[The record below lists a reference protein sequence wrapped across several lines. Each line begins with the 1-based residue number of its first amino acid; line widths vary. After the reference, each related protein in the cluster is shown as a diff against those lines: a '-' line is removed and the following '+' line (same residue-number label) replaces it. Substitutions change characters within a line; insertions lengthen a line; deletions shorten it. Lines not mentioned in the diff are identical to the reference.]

1 MRTLQR
7 FNSRFGIGALLVAT
21 AFTLVAATPARAVNL
36 DQQVV
41 FAIEPQ
47 NLGSALIDF
56 SGQTNLQVM
65 SDGSAVKDRQ
75 APGVHGRYAIGQ
87 ALDLLLA
94 GSGLSYKAAGPNT
107 IAVVAAAARASAD
120 PPVEPQ
126 IQTAQAGP
134 GAPIEKIEVTG
145 SHILRSEAEAVQNVQ
160 VISAQDIK
168 SSGQETVVD
177 YLRTIS
183 STFGNSINESFTNSF
198 APGSAMVGLR
208 GLTQKDTLVLVNGRR
223 ITNYGLFQN
232 LSDSF
237 VDLNSIPLA
246 AVERIEILRS
256 GGSAIYGSDAIAGVI
271 NIILKQN
278 TTEKTVEGG
287 GRLTT
292 DGGAATR
299 DVDVLF
305 GYGNL
310 AADDYNVVFSASAFK
325 RDQLLFSQRDNT
337 KNQDYR
343 GQTDGILD
351 WLLANQYQN
360 APRKPFASCGANGLP
375 GQALVGSHGL
385 GCYYNDADQLALLP
399 GAKRANLSGNGN
411 LRLNADWTAFADVF
425 YSNEETTST
434 FIPFVLRSSNWVFNP
449 ATGGIRPIPNV
460 LPGTNP
466 AALNSLPTPID
477 FTFQS
482 VGPRNYEVVSNTYRV
497 SGGLKGTW
505 QAWEW
510 EGAYGHSENAVTQDQ
525 HNGINAQVL
534 QSVIQNNT
542 YSFLNPL
549 STPGASRALAINYG
563 NSSTAKLDTFD
574 LKGTGGLFDLLAG
587 TVTAAV
593 GMEFRRE
600 SVNDQPNDALA
611 QGLVTRTGVTRV
623 DAGRDIYAGYVELD
637 VPILKS
643 LEVDAAGREEH
654 YQNTGSKFTPQATLR
669 WQPVRQFSLRM
680 VGAKGFRAPSL
691 AESSNSTSV
700 ANQGIFDPV
709 LMRPDNVGYITGG
722 NPKVQPETSDNLDI
736 GLVFSPLN
744 SINLSVDY
752 YSIWLHSVIAPNATA
767 NQIVNNPTAYPP
779 GSLVRGPDGSVIY
792 AKALY
797 TNQFDIRTDGLDIS
811 GDLTFPLPDASK
823 LKFILDATYVPTFLI
838 NQGPG
843 AGWAEFAGTNGWNY
857 ASPIS
862 GGGPVPRWKGSA
874 TARWENAEWTAQV
887 VGRYVDRYFNYASV
901 PSTGFGLTQQSVS
914 AFNAIDLYGQYRG
927 LKNWKFS
934 ISVVNL
940 FNNEPP
946 YDSAALLFFS
956 PNGIGGG
963 TIPPYDPVTYD
974 DLGRMVD
981 LHVSYS
987 F

>member
-1 MRTLQR
+1 MRTLRR
-7 FNSRFGIGALLVAT
+7 FNSRFGIAALLVAT
-21 AFTLVAATPARAVNL
+21 AVTLVAPTPARAVDL

-41 FAIEPQ
+41 FTIEPQ
-47 NLGSALIDF
+47 KLVLALIDF
-56 SGQTNLQVM
+56 SRQANLQVM
-65 SDGSAVKDRQ
+65 SDGLDVKDRR
-75 APGVHGRYAIGQ
+75 APGVHGRYAVGK

-107 IAVVAAAARASAD
+107 IAVVAGASRTAAVD
-120 PPVEPQ
+120 PPVEAQ
-126 IQTAQAGP
+126 VRTAQGGP
-134 GAPIEKIEVTG
+134 TEKIEVTG
-145 SHILRSEAEAVQNVQ
+145 SHILRSEAEAVQNIQ
-160 VISAQDIK
+160 VISSQDIK

-237 VDLNSIPLA
+237 VDLNSIPLT

-278 TTEKTVEGG
+278 TTDKTVEGG

-299 DVDVLF
+299 DVGVVF

-310 AADDYNVVFSASAFK
+310 MADDYNVVFSASGYK
-325 RDQLLFSQRDNT
+325 RDRLLFSQRDNT

-343 GQTDGILD
+343 SLPDGILD
-351 WLLANQYQN
+351 WNLANQYLN
-360 APRKPFASCGANGLP
+360 APGRKPFPSCGTNGLP
-375 GQALVGSHGL
+375 GQVLAGSHGL
-385 GCYYNDADQLALLP
+385 GCYYNDATQLTLLP
-399 GAKRANLSGNGN
+399 GAERANLSGNGN
-411 LRLNADWTAFADVF
+411 LRLNADWNAFADVF
-425 YSNEETTST
+425 YSNEKTTST
-434 FIPFVLRSSNWVFNP
+434 FIPFIFRSGNWVFDP
-449 ATGGIRPIPNV
+449 ATGGIHPIPNV

-466 AALNSLPTPID
+466 AALNGQPTPID
-477 FTFQS
+477 FAFQS

-497 SGGLKGTW
+497 SGGLRGTW
-505 QAWEW
+505 QAWDW
-510 EGAYGHSENAVTQDQ
+510 EGAYGHSENSVTQDQ

-534 QSVIQNNT
+534 QAVIQNGS

-549 STPGASRALAINYG
+549 STPGVSRALAITFG
-563 NSSTAKLDTFD
+563 NSAVAKLDTLD
-574 LKGTGGLFDLLAG
+574 LRGSGGLFDLPAG
-587 TVTAAV
+587 TAIVAA
-593 GMEFRRE
+593 GLEFRRE
-600 SVNDQPNDALA
+600 SVDDEPNDALA
-611 QGLVTRTGVTRV
+611 HGLVSRTGVTRV

-637 VPILKS
+637 LPVLKS
-643 LEVDAAGREEH
+643 LEVDLAGREEH
-654 YQNTGSKFTPQATLR
+654 YENTGSKFTPQATLR
-669 WQPVRQFSLRM
+669 WQPVREFSLRM

-691 AESSNSTSV
+691 AESSNSVSV
-700 ANQGIFDPV
+700 ANQAIFDPV
-709 LMRPDNVGYITGG
+709 LMVPENVGYITGG

-744 SINLSVDY
+744 NVNLSVDY
-752 YSIWLHSVIAPNATA
+752 FSIWLHSVIAPNATA
-767 NQIVNNPTAYPP
+767 QQIVNNPSGYPP
-779 GSLVRGPDGSVIY
+779 GSLLRGADGSVIY
-792 AKALY
+792 AKALF

-811 GDLTFPLPDASK
+811 GDVTFPLPDASK
-823 LKFILDATYVPTFLI
+823 LKFLLEASYVPTFLI

-843 AGWAEFAGTNGWNY
+843 VGWTEFAGTNGWNY
-857 ASPIS
+857 GSPIA
-862 GGGPVPRWKGSA
+862 GGGPVPRWKGRA
-874 TARWENAEWTAQV
+874 TARWENAEWTGQV
-887 VGRYVDRYFNYASV
+887 VGRYVDRYLNYGSV
-901 PSTGFGLTQQSVS
+901 PASGLGLTQQSVS

-927 LKNWKFS
+927 LKNWKLS
-934 ISVVNL
+934 MSVVNL
-940 FNNEPP
+940 FNNKPP
-946 YDSAALLFFS
+946 YDSTALLFFS
-956 PNGIGGG
+956 GNGVGGG

>member
-1 MRTLQR
+1 MRALRR
-7 FNSRFGIGALLVAT
+7 FNSRFGIRALLVAT
-21 AFTLVAATPARAVNL
+21 AVTLISPTVARAVDL

-41 FAIEPQ
+41 FTIEPQ
-47 NLGSALIDF
+47 KLVLALIDF
-56 SGQTNLQVM
+56 SRQANLQVM
-65 SDGSAVKDRQ
+65 SDSSDVKDRP
-75 APGVHGRYAIGQ
+75 APGVHGRYAIGK

-107 IAVVAAAARASAD
+107 IAVVAAAAFRAAPAD
-120 PPVEPQ
+120 PPAEPQ
-126 IQTAQAGP
+126 VQTAQVG
-134 GAPIEKIEVTG
+134 PIERIEVTG

-160 VISAQDIK
+160 VITSQDIK

-299 DVDVLF
+299 DVDVVF

-310 AADDYNVVFSASAFK
+310 MKDDYNVVFSASAFK
-325 RDQLLFSQRDNT
+325 RDQLLFSQRNNT

-343 GQTDGILD
+343 NQTDGILD
-351 WLLANQYQN
+351 WLLSNQYLS
-360 APRKPFASCGANGLP
+360 APGRKAFATCGTNGLP
-375 GQALVGSHGL
+375 GQVLVGSHGL
-385 GCYYNDADQLALLP
+385 GCYYNDASQLALLP
-399 GAKRANLSGNGN
+399 GAERANLSGNGS
-411 LRLNADWTAFADVF
+411 LQLNADWNAFADVF
-425 YSNEETTST
+425 YSNEKTEST
-434 FIPFVLRSSNWVFNP
+434 FIPFIFRSGNWVFNP
-449 ATGGIRPIPNV
+449 ATGGILAIPDV

-466 AALNSLPTPID
+466 AALNGAATPID

-482 VGPRNYEVVSNTYRV
+482 VGPRNYEIVSNTYRV
-497 SGGLKGTW
+497 SGGIKGAW
-505 QAWEW
+505 KAWEW
-510 EGAYGHSENAVTQDQ
+510 EAAYGHSENSVTQDQ

-534 QSVIQNNT
+534 QTVIQNGT
-542 YSFLNPL
+542 YSFLDPL

-563 NSSTAKLDTFD
+563 NSSLAKLDTLD
-574 LKGTGGLFDLLAG
+574 LTGTGGLFDLPAG
-587 TVTAAV
+587 VVNAAV
-593 GMEFRRE
+593 GLELRRE
-600 SVNDQPNDALA
+600 SVDDEPNDALA
-611 QGLVTRTGVTRV
+611 HGLVSRTGVTRV
-623 DAGRDIYAGYVELD
+623 DAGRDIYAGYAELELP
-637 VPILKS
+637 VLKS
-643 LEVDAAGREEH
+643 LEVDLAGREEH
-654 YQNTGSKFTPQATLR
+654 YQSTGSKFTPQGTLR

-680 VGAKGFRAPSL
+680 VAAKGFRAPSL
-691 AESSNSTSV
+691 AESSNSVSV
-700 ANQGIFDPV
+700 ANQAINDPV
-709 LMRPDNVGYITGG
+709 LMVSENVGYITGG
-722 NPKVQPETSDNLDI
+722 NPKVHPETSDNLDI

-744 SINLSVDY
+744 NVNLSVDY
-752 YSIWLHSVIAPNATA
+752 FSIWLHSVIAPNATA
-767 NQIVNNPTAYPP
+767 QQIVDNPAAYPP
-779 GSLVRGPDGSVIY
+779 GSLVRGADGSVIY

-811 GDLTFPLPDASK
+811 GDVTFPLADASR
-823 LKFILDATYVPTFLI
+823 LKFLLDATYVPTFLI

-843 AGWAEFAGTNGWNY
+843 VGWAEFAGTNGWNY
-857 ASPIS
+857 GSPIS
-862 GGGPVPRWKGSA
+862 GGGPIPRWKGSA
-874 TARWENAEWTAQV
+874 TARWENAQWTGQI
-887 VGRYVDRYFNYASV
+887 VGRYVDRYLN
-901 PSTGFGLTQQSVS
+901 FGSLPVSGLNLTQQSVS
-914 AFNAIDLYGQYRG
+914 AFNAIDLHGQYHG

-934 ISVVNL
+934 MSIVNL
-940 FNNEPP
+940 FNNKPP
-946 YDSAALLFFS
+946 YDSAAVRFFS
-956 PNGIGGG
+956 GNGVGGG

-981 LHVSYS
+981 LHVLYS